1 MKVLHSIC
9 QQIWKIQIILKIL
22 QARLHQ
28 YTNQK
33 IPDVEAGFQRGKGTG
48 DQIAN
53 IHWTTEK
60 AMEFQKKKSTSA
72 SLTTLKPLIVWIT
85 TNSGKFLKRCEYQTT
100 LPIS

>member
-1 MKVLHSIC
+1 MSKNVQNYHKNTLIS
-9 QQIWKIQIILKIL
+9 QASKIILKIL

-60 AMEFQKKKSTSA
+60 AMEFQKKKIYFCLFDYA
-72 SLTTLKPLIVWIT
+72 KAFDRVDHNKQWKILK
-85 TNSGKFLKRCEYQTT
+85 KM
-100 LPIS
+100 